1 MHEAHWIDD
10 VENGQCQV
18 EDHGK
23 QWQEGP
29 YDGGAG
35 LQQHGRAALRGEGLQ
50 FFFRQVIGSP
60 VRPRTLPP

>member
-23 QWQEGP
+23 QWQEGSAVVLTGVP
-29 YDGGAG
+29 SS
-35 LQQHGRAALRGEGLQ
+35 
-50 FFFRQVIGSP
+50 FRRIDQLIGSP